1 MSTDKHGPLDGAS
14 SYASDPGRQSM
25 DLSAD
30 GTGGQYLSNH
40 ILHHH
45 DNTQQDFSRHR
56 SSDTSVAHSF
66 NSRGSPQLASSV
78 HDRCSGSAGVVTS
91 SESDPFGRN
100 NSFSPGSGQEDAAFG
115 APRRSSERSRSIL
128 SSVEEDHDLSAG
140 QLRGCLNAMTA
151 EIESLRR
158 DSREKSE
165 RIRAQDVQIEGQHA
179 QLQTQNAQIQGLKDS
194 VQALKRHHAD
204 HPWTASGSYKLQP
217 PRDKSGTSTS
227 LQSRTTNGQQRW
239 SPSVQGSLKAQG
251 EQYRTQPDDYSS
263 MIPSL
268 R

>member
-165 RIRAQDVQIEGQHA
+165 RIRAQD
-179 QLQTQNAQIQGLKDS
+179 AQIQGLKDS

-204 HPWTASGSYKLQP
+204 HPWNASGSYQRQP

-227 LQSRTTNGQQRW
+227 LQSRSTNIQQRW